1 MSYYGEFAA
10 LFTAVCWTVS
20 SLAFESAGKRVGSI
34 SLNIIR
40 LCMAFV
46 LISLFN
52 LFSRGMILAVDADF
66 YTWFWLSV
74 SGLVGFVLGDL
85 FLFKAFILVS
95 ARITMLIM
103 SLAPPIAAIIGWF
116 LLGEVL
122 TTKQILGMTITIVG
136 IAVVLI
142 YKNTGLKSI
151 FAQVK
156 KKKMSIALSGIL
168 FAFLGTVGQA
178 AGLVLSKKGMG
189 DFDAFAATQIRI
201 IAGIFG
207 FAFIITV
214 LKRWKSVISALHCVP
229 AIKSMSLG
237 SFSGPFMGVSFSL
250 IAVKYTETG
259 IAATLMGIVPV
270 LIIIP
275 SVLINK
281 EKIKVMEIV
290 GAVIAVIGVGFFFL

>member
-10 LFTAVCWTVS
+10 LLAAVCWTVS

-40 LCMAFV
+40 LCMAFI

-52 LFSRGMILAVDADF
+52 LISRGMILAVDADL

-103 SLAPPIAAIIGWF
+103 SLAPPIAAIIGWM

-122 TTKQILGMTITIVG
+122 TAKQIMGMAITITG
-136 IAVVLI
+136 IAIVLL
-142 YKNTGLKSI
+142 YKNSGLKSI
-151 FAQVK
+151 LAQVK
-156 KKKMSIALSGIL
+156 QKKMTIALSGL
-168 FAFLGTVGQA
+168 FFAFLGTVGQA

-214 LKRWKSVISALHCVP
+214 FKRWKSVMSAFHCVP
-229 AIKSMSLG
+229 AVKSMSLG
-237 SFSGPFMGVSFSL
+237 SFSGPFLGVSFSL

-275 SVLINK
+275 AVLINK
-281 EKIKVMEIV
+281 EKIKAMEIV
-290 GAVIAVIGVGFFFL
+290 GAIIAVTGVGFFFL